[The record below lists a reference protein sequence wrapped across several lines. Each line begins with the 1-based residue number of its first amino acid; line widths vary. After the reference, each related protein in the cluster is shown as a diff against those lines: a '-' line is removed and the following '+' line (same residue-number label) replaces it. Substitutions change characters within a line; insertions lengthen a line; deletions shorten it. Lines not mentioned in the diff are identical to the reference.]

1 MRPNKQQYAACL
13 GKFNMRILVIEDEP
27 KTAEYLHQGLT
38 ESGYVVDK
46 ASTGL
51 DGLHLVRQHTYDL
64 VILDVNL
71 PEIDGW
77 GVLENL
83 RRDNN
88 TRVMMLT
95 ARGRL
100 ADKIKG
106 LDLGA
111 DDYLVKPFEFPEL
124 LARVRTLL
132 RRSEQAPAPETLR
145 VADLELDPA
154 RHRAFRGEQ
163 RIDLTTKEFAL
174 LHLLMRR
181 SGEVLSRT
189 QIISLVWD
197 MNFDCDT
204 NVVEVSIR
212 RLRAKIDDAFERKLI
227 HTLRGVGYVLEER
240 E

>member
-1 MRPNKQQYAACL
+1 
-13 GKFNMRILVIEDEP
+13 MRILIIEDEQ

-38 ESGYVVDK
+38 ESGYIVDR
-46 ASTGL
+46 AATGM
-51 DGLHLVRQHTYDL
+51 DGLHFVEQHSYDL

-71 PEIDGW
+71 PEMDGFE
-77 GVLENL
+77 VLAHIRKNES
-83 RRDNN
+83 
-88 TRVMMLT
+88 TRVIMLT

-124 LARVRTLL
+124 LARIRTLL
-132 RRSEQAPAPETLR
+132 RRSEQIAVPEVLR
-145 VADLELDPA
+145 VSELELDPA
-154 RHRAFRGEQ
+154 RHRAYRNNQ
-163 RIDLTTKEFAL
+163 RIDLTSKEFAL

-181 SGEVLSRT
+181 SGEVLTRT

-204 NVVEVSIR
+204 NVVEVAIR
-212 RLRAKIDDAFERKLI
+212 RLRSKIDEPFDNKLI
-227 HTLRGVGYVLEER
+227 HTLRGVGYVLEAR

>member
-1 MRPNKQQYAACL
+1 
-13 GKFNMRILVIEDEP
+13 MRILIVEDEP
-27 KTAEYLHQGLT
+27 KTADYLHQGLS
-38 ESGYVVDK
+38 EGGYIVDK
-46 ASTGL
+46 AANGV
-51 DGLHLVRQHTYDL
+51 DGLHLVSQHAYDL
-64 VILDVNL
+64 VVLDVNL
-71 PEIDGW
+71 PERDGW
-77 GVLENL
+77 GVLEQI
-83 RRDNN
+83 RRNSSA
-88 TRVMMLT
+88 RVIMLT

-100 ADKIKG
+100 MDKIKG

-124 LARVRTLL
+124 LARIRTLL
-132 RRSEQAPAPETLR
+132 RRSEQAPVPDVLR

-212 RLRAKIDDAFERKLI
+212 RLRAKIDEPFDHKLI
-227 HTLRGVGYVLEER
+227 HTLRGVGYVLEKR
-240 E
+240 A

>member
-1 MRPNKQQYAACL
+1 
-13 GKFNMRILVIEDEP
+13 MRILIVEDEP
-27 KTAEYLHQGLT
+27 KAADYLHQGLS

-46 ASTGL
+46 AANGV
-51 DGLHLVRQHTYDL
+51 DGLHLVNQYDYDL

-77 GVLENL
+77 DVLKYI
-83 RRDNN
+83 RGRSG
-88 TRVMMLT
+88 TRVIMLT

-124 LARVRTLL
+124 LARIRTLL
-132 RRSEQAPAPETLR
+132 RRSEQMPVSSVLK
-145 VADLELDPA
+145 VSDLELDPA
-154 RHRAFRGEQ
+154 RHRAYRGNQ
-163 RIDLTTKEFAL
+163 RIDLTSKEFAL
-174 LHLLMRR
+174 LHLLMRK

-204 NVVEVSIR
+204 NVVQVSIR
-212 RLRAKIDDAFERKLI
+212 RLRAKIDEPFEAKLI
-227 HTLRGVGYVLEER
+227 HTIRGVGYVLEDR
-240 E
+240 G

>member
-1 MRPNKQQYAACL
+1 
-13 GKFNMRILVIEDEP
+13 MRILIVEDEP
-27 KTAEYLHQGLT
+27 KAADYLQQGLS

-46 ASTGL
+46 AANGV
-51 DGLHLVRQHTYDL
+51 DGLHLVNQYNYDL

-77 GVLENL
+77 DVLKYI
-83 RRDNN
+83 RRRSG
-88 TRVMMLT
+88 TRVIMLT

-100 ADKIKG
+100 ADRVKG

-124 LARVRTLL
+124 LARIRTLL
-132 RRSEQAPAPETLR
+132 RRSEQIPAPSVLK
-145 VADLELDPA
+145 VSDLELDPA
-154 RHRAFRGEQ
+154 RHRAFRGAQ
-163 RIDLTTKEFAL
+163 RIELTSKEFSL
-174 LHLLMRR
+174 LHLLMRK
-181 SGEVLSRT
+181 SGEALTRT

-212 RLRAKIDDAFERKLI
+212 RLRAKIDEPFEVKLI
-227 HTLRGVGYVLEER
+227 HTIRGVGYVLEDR
-240 E
+240 G

>member
-1 MRPNKQQYAACL
+1 
-13 GKFNMRILVIEDEP
+13 MRILIVEDEP
-27 KTAEYLHQGLT
+27 KTAEYLHQGLS

-46 ASTGL
+46 AATRV
-51 DGLHLVRQHTYDL
+51 DGLHLVRQHAYDL
-64 VILDVNL
+64 VVLDVNL

-77 GVLENL
+77 GVLEHIRSNSS
-83 RRDNN
+83 
-88 TRVMMLT
+88 TRVIMLT

-100 ADKIKG
+100 VDKIKG

-124 LARVRTLL
+124 LARIRTLL
-132 RRSEQAPAPETLR
+132 RRSEQIPVPEVLR

-212 RLRAKIDDAFERKLI
+212 RLRAKIDDPFDNKLI

-240 E
+240 A

>member
-1 MRPNKQQYAACL
+1 
-13 GKFNMRILVIEDEP
+13 MRILIVEDEP
-27 KTAEYLHQGLT
+27 KTAEYLHQGLS

-46 ASTGL
+46 AATGV

-64 VILDVNL
+64 VVLDVNL
-71 PEIDGW
+71 PGIDGW
-77 GVLENL
+77 GVLEHIRSNSS
-83 RRDNN
+83 
-88 TRVMMLT
+88 TRVIMLT

-100 ADKIKG
+100 VDKIKG

-124 LARVRTLL
+124 LARIRTLL
-132 RRSEQAPAPETLR
+132 RRSEQIPVPEVLR

-197 MNFDCDT
+197 MNFDGDT

-212 RLRAKIDDAFERKLI
+212 RLRAKIDDPFDNKLI

-240 E
+240 A

>member
-1 MRPNKQQYAACL
+1 
-13 GKFNMRILVIEDEP
+13 MRILIVEDEP
-27 KTAEYLHQGLT
+27 KTADYLHQGLT

-46 ASTGL
+46 AATGV
-51 DGLHLVRQHTYDL
+51 DGLHLVRQHAYDL
-64 VILDVNL
+64 VVLDVNL
-71 PEIDGW
+71 PGIDGW
-77 GVLENL
+77 GVLEHIRSNSSS
-83 RRDNN
+83 R
-88 TRVMMLT
+88 MIILT
-95 ARGRL
+95 ACGRL
-100 ADKIKG
+100 VDKIKG

-124 LARVRTLL
+124 LARIRTLL
-132 RRSEQAPAPETLR
+132 RRSEQIPVPEVLR

-212 RLRAKIDDAFERKLI
+212 RLRAKIDDPFDNKLI

-240 E
+240 A

>member
-1 MRPNKQQYAACL
+1 
-13 GKFNMRILVIEDEP
+13 MRILIIEDEP

-38 ESGYVVDK
+38 ENRYVVDCA
-46 ASTGL
+46 ASGT
-51 DGLHLVRQHTYDL
+51 DGIWLVRQHNYDL
-64 VILDVNL
+64 VVLDVNL
-71 PEIDGW
+71 PGLNGW
-77 GVLENL
+77 EVL
-83 RRDNN
+83 RQIRQFGH

-100 ADKIKG
+100 EDKVKG

-111 DDYLVKPFEFPEL
+111 DDYLVKPFEFPEF
-124 LARVRTLL
+124 LARVRSLL
-132 RRSEQAPAPETLR
+132 RRSEQIPVSDVLK
-145 VADLELDPA
+145 VADLELDA
-154 RHRAFRGEQ
+154 GRHRAWRGTQ
-163 RIDLTTKEFAL
+163 RIDLTAKEFAL

-181 SGEVLSRT
+181 TGEVLSRT

-212 RLRAKIDDAFERKLI
+212 RLRAKVDEPFATKLI

-240 E
+240 P